1 MKLIVTKI
9 LLGLTM
15 LLFIL
20 NVQTGY
26 AQQTTTTPQPTAQD
40 TLMDRITALEQQAFQ
55 QKRGEDHFMV
65 VGLTTFGLVTN
76 ATTNTLAGASTT
88 TRSSTFGNGDTYE
101 FSPMLLW
108 RHGNKF
114 LMEFEPSFN
123 NDGLSVNWADIS
135 YFAAPGLIIRAGCMV
150 LPFGIYNK
158 RLAAGWI
165 DKLATDPIG
174 LDIPVST
181 DYGFEIMGGLPLGD
195 MKWSYD
201 VGVFNG
207 MQLLP
212 DGQLQGAGITD
223 NNINKTFS
231 GRIGLLPLSNSAL
244 EFGFSALT
252 GKVGDEGSMYANSKA
267 NMYAFDVSYIQ
278 PIRPFTVNIKGQ
290 FNIMNVD
297 RANYVNPNDSTQSYT
312 YNNHSTSGF
321 AQISV
326 RPAFVDNILKNFE
339 VAYRYASSITP
350 AMSDWGQNQTQSTI
364 GVAYWINWRT
374 VLKLSHEIINTN
386 STVNPGIVPYGGIT
400 NSNSWYIQFS
410 IQL

>member
-1 MKLIVTKI
+1 MMKSIVTKI
-9 LLGLTM
+9 TLGLSV
-15 LLFIL
+15 LLLTAQENTLF
-20 NVQTGY
+20 
-26 AQQTTTTPQPTAQD
+26 AQQAPTAQD
-40 TLMDRITALEQQAFQ
+40 TLNDRITALEQQVFQ

-65 VGLTTFGLVTN
+65 AGLTTFGLVTN
-76 ATTNTLAGASTT
+76 KTVTTIGGVSTT
-88 TRSSTFGNGDTYE
+88 SRTSTFGNADTYE

-108 RHGNKF
+108 RHGDKF

-135 YFAAPGLIIRAGCMV
+135 YFAAPGLIIRGGYMV
-150 LPFGIYNK
+150 VPFGIYNK
-158 RLAAGWI
+158 RFAAGWI

-174 LDIPVST
+174 LDYPAST

-212 DGQLQGAGITD
+212 DGELQSAGIND

-231 GRIGLLPLSNSAL
+231 GRVGLLPLSNSAL
-244 EFGFSALT
+244 EIGFSALT
-252 GKVGDEGSMYANSKA
+252 GKVGDEGSAYANTRT
-267 NMYAFDVSYIQ
+267 NMYAFDLNFIQ
-278 PIRPFTVNIKGQ
+278 AIKPFSVNIKAQ
-290 FNIMNVD
+290 YNIINID
-297 RANYVNPNDSTQSYT
+297 RENYINPNDSTQTYS

-326 RPAFVDNILKNFE
+326 RPAFLDNGLKNFE
-339 VAYRYASSITP
+339 VAYRYGNYTTP
-350 AMSDWGQNQTQSTI
+350 AMSAWGSKADQSTV
-364 GVAYWINWRT
+364 GLAYWINWRT
-374 VLKLSHEIINTN
+374 VLKVSHELINTN
-386 STVNPGIVPYGGIT
+386 STVNTAIFPDGGIAK
-400 NSNSWYIQFS
+400 SNAWYIQFS